1 MTETKLENNRIVDLM
16 ENISELKCELN
27 TINDQ
32 LKKEREKVAE
42 LQEYNNKLFMKVTH
56 KVDENPKEDDFKDK
70 AQKHL
75 GIELND
81 RELERFREIQEV
93 YGIHFK

>member
-1 MTETKLENNRIVDLM
+1 MTETKLENNRILDLM

-56 KVDENPKEDDFKDK
+56 KVDEKSKEDDFKDK
-70 AQKHL
+70 AQKYL

-81 RELERFREIQEV
+81 RELELFREIQED

>member
-56 KVDENPKEDDFKDK
+56 KVDEKSKEDDFKDK
-70 AQKHL
+70 AQKYL

-81 RELERFREIQEV
+81 RELERFREIQED

>member
-1 MTETKLENNRIVDLM
+1 MTETKLENNRILDLM

-56 KVDENPKEDDFKDK
+56 KVDEKSKEDDFKDK
-70 AQKHL
+70 AQKYL

-81 RELERFREIQEV
+81 RELERFREIQED